1 MNSIFATKIH
11 RADGLS
17 ISYTTDMFFYRKIRR
32 KLVNWLIDNYKP
44 LNAGLSD
51 FNRLQDEIEIGDVIL
66 VEGRSRVAEVIK
78 VLSQSPWSHS
88 AFNIGPITNIKTPE
102 IRAFA
107 EKFVQPKDRD
117 KHLILEALFDQGV
130 VLKSIEKYRG
140 EHLRICRPIGLY
152 QEDAQKVMNSALK
165 NLGKQYNTRQIFDLL
180 RFLLPIAI
188 LPRRWLSTLFQYEE
202 GSRTEEICSSMLVD
216 SFNSVGFPVRPI
228 IKVLPDNQ
236 IELIR
241 RNPLLFTPSDF
252 DYSPYFNII
261 KYPIYGGA
269 GKGHYRD
276 LNWNQ
281 EGKMANSDSEIF
293 IYKSVPTNSTV
304 L

>member
-1 MNSIFATKIH
+1 
-11 RADGLS
+11 
-17 ISYTTDMFFYRKIRR
+17 MFFYKKIRR
-32 KLVNWLIDNYKP
+32 KLVDWLIVNNKP
-44 LNAGLSD
+44 LNAGLSN
-51 FNRLQDEIEIGDVIL
+51 FTRLQDEIEICDIIL

-88 AFNIGPITNIKTPE
+88 ALNIGHLENIKTPE
-102 IRAFA
+102 IRTFV
-107 EKFVQPKDRD
+107 EKFVQPEDRD

-130 VLKSIEKYRG
+130 VLKPIDKYRG
-140 EHLRICRPIGLY
+140 EHLRICRPIGLFP
-152 QEDAQKVMNSALK
+152 EDAQKILNSSLK

-188 LPRRWLSTLFQYEE
+188 LPRRWLSTLFEYQE

-216 SFNSVGFPVRPI
+216 AFAAVGFPVRPI
-228 IKVLPDNQ
+228 IKMMPDNQ

-241 RNPLLFTPSDF
+241 RNPLLYTPSDF

-269 GKGHYRD
+269 GRGHYRD
-276 LNWNQ
+276 LNWNR
-281 EGKMANSDSEIF
+281 EGKMANSDTDIF
-293 IYKSVPTNSTV
+293 VYKSVPTNAPT
-304 L
+304 

>member
-1 MNSIFATKIH
+1 
-11 RADGLS
+11 
-17 ISYTTDMFFYRKIRR
+17 MFFYKKIRR
-32 KLVNWLIDNYKP
+32 KLVDWLIVNNKP
-44 LNAGLSD
+44 INAGLSD
-51 FNRLQDEIEIGDVIL
+51 FNRLEEEIEICDIIL

-88 AFNIGPITNIKTPE
+88 ALNLGHLENIKSPE
-102 IRAFA
+102 MRHFV
-107 EKFVQPKDRD
+107 EKFVAPEDRD

-130 VLKSIEKYRG
+130 VLKPLEKYRG

-152 QEDAQKVMNSALK
+152 PEDAQKILNGSLM

-188 LPRRWLSTLFQYEE
+188 LPRRWLSTLFEYQE

-216 SFNSVGFPVRPI
+216 AFNTVGFPVRPI
-228 IKVLPDNQ
+228 IKMTTDNQ

-241 RNPLLFTPSDF
+241 RNPLLYTPSDF

-261 KYPIYGGA
+261 KYPIYGTA
-269 GKGHYRD
+269 GRGHYRD
-276 LNWNQ
+276 LNWNR
-281 EGKMANSDSEIF
+281 EGKMANSDTDIF
-293 IYKSVPTNSTV
+293 TYKSVPS
-304 L
+304 